1 MKLCDVLDR
10 MIHDMERTRNSLTC
24 RLGLATLLSAGLSA
38 TAWGQTDELATAIQE
53 KLDSVGIMGFAASVM
68 VDQEVV
74 WQRGFGYSDWR
85 RTQPFTV
92 DTMTGVASVSKPF
105 IGVAMM
111 QAVEAGKLDL
121 DADINHYLPFKVVN
135 PHHPAEKITLR
146 HLATH
151 TSGISDRWEVYR
163 KSYIFD
169 GDPKQSLEEYLRDYL
184 VPGSKEYSTE
194 NFLEAKPGA
203 SREYSNIASS
213 LAAYIVEQVEGQSL
227 DVITRDRIFRPLKMD
242 RSAWFLRDLNR
253 AHLSAPFISQNGH
266 VVPLQP
272 YGSVTYPDGGLRSSV
287 SDLTRFFRMM
297 LMDGSGDG
305 VRILRTESA
314 KEMQRFQFGEGKRP
328 LNYPESE
335 GNSGLFWR
343 TKMNGTRIGHGGNDP
358 GVAVEMMA
366 SLDRSIAI
374 VFASNTSL
382 GGEDSAV
389 FGELI
394 DLLWKYGQ
402 AKKQRSE
409 SLHSWSD
416 ANLSSSSR

>member
-1 MKLCDVLDR
+1 
-10 MIHDMERTRNSLTC
+10 MIHDMGRTRNSLPC
-24 RLGLATLLSAGLSA
+24 RFGLATLLSAGFSA

-121 DADINHYLPFKVVN
+121 DADINLYLPFKVVN
-135 PHHPAEKITLR
+135 PHHPAQKITLR

-169 GDPKQSLEEYLRDYL
+169 GDPKQSLEEYLREYL

-203 SREYSNIASS
+203 S
-213 LAAYIVEQVEGQSL
+213 
-227 DVITRDRIFRPLKMD
+227 
-242 RSAWFLRDLNR
+242 
-253 AHLSAPFISQNGH
+253 
-266 VVPLQP
+266 
-272 YGSVTYPDGGLRSSV
+272 
-287 SDLTRFFRMM
+287 
-297 LMDGSGDG
+297 
-305 VRILRTESA
+305 
-314 KEMQRFQFGEGKRP
+314 
-328 LNYPESE
+328 
-335 GNSGLFWR
+335 
-343 TKMNGTRIGHGGNDP
+343 
-358 GVAVEMMA
+358 
-366 SLDRSIAI
+366 
-374 VFASNTSL
+374 
-382 GGEDSAV
+382 
-389 FGELI
+389 
-394 DLLWKYGQ
+394 
-402 AKKQRSE
+402 
-409 SLHSWSD
+409 
-416 ANLSSSSR
+416 